1 MRSRGFMTRKAL
13 HVSASVLIVDDE
25 QAIREILKQFISK
38 RGYRVSTAA
47 SAKDALALIGEE
59 RFDVALIDL
68 KLPDRAGLDLLEPL
82 ARANPN
88 AKCVIMT
95 AFASLESTIEA
106 LRLNAFDYITKP
118 FDLLKIGEVVDAA
131 VDQVRAN
138 EDNDAAIEELSR
150 TNRTLEDSAKALENK
165 LLVINDELS
174 QTNDSLKRYV
184 TRLRVLYQMGRD
196 ISSNENWSDA
206 LDRFLMALCKYLEAE
221 GAGLLLF
228 SNNEQVL
235 KIRTAYQLESD
246 LLEGA
251 LRRLAE
257 AQEKDTLPSEMFNLD
272 SRSAGR
278 MKTCLEMTSRWEHTT
293 VPLLYKGR
301 WLGFLL
307 IKKAYRSRR
316 AYFNDYHFINT
327 IQTIL
332 TEEVANAVNISRL
345 RNLKD
350 FNETILENISSGV
363 VTTDHEGT
371 VTYSNGRAR
380 ELIGERAEAKLRFDD
395 LFSNPFGSGG
405 LFAYLVAR
413 SGERSSLE
421 CALCGKDGDRVTVR
435 LNARTVKL
443 DDHHG
448 SAAVVIFEDLSAQKE
463 MEEELRRA
471 DRLRSLG
478 ELSAGVAHEIRNPLT
493 GIATTAQVLYE
504 KLGDDAGRRRYVK
517 VILDEIAR
525 LDDIIK
531 NLLNFARPVS
541 PRPRD
546 ISLPRLIE
554 DALALVSD
562 KAAERGVR
570 LHFENLLRDDRCML
584 DGDQV
589 KQVVLNI
596 ALNGIEACDA
606 GGAVSVF
613 AREAANAAFIEIEL
627 TDTGAGIPG
636 DIADRLYN
644 PFFTTKPE
652 GTGMGLS
659 ISRKIAESHGGRIYH
674 RSIPGKGTS
683 FFIELPRKTIA
694 TAKRLPA
701 EITERGMGNG

>member
-1 MRSRGFMTRKAL
+1 MTRKAL

-25 QAIREILKQFISK
+25 QAILEILKQFISE
-38 RGYRVSTAA
+38 RGYRVTTAT
-47 SAKDALALIGEE
+47 SAQDALALIAGE
-59 RFDVALIDL
+59 RFDVALVDL
-68 KLPDRAGLDLLEPL
+68 KLPDRAGLDLLEPF
-82 ARANPN
+82 ARANPH

-131 VDQVRAN
+131 VDQVRARK
-138 EDNDAAIEELSR
+138 ENDAAVAELSR
-150 TNRTLEDSAKALENK
+150 TNRTLEAGAKALENK
-165 LLVINDELS
+165 LLVINGELS

-228 SNNEQVL
+228 SSNEQAL
-235 KIRTAYQLESD
+235 KVRTSYQLESRFLD
-246 LLEGA
+246 GA
-251 LRRLAE
+251 LRRLAD
-257 AQEKDTLPSEMFNLD
+257 AQEEDTLPSEMFNLD
-272 SRSAGR
+272 SRGAGR
-278 MKTCLEMTSRWEHTT
+278 MKTCLEMTARWEHTV

-350 FNETILENISSGV
+350 FNETILENINSGV
-363 VTTDHEGT
+363 LTTDHEGT
-371 VTYSNGRAR
+371 VTYLNGRAR
-380 ELIGERAEAKLRFDD
+380 ELIGERGGPELRFDE
-395 LFSNPFGSGG
+395 LFSNPYGSGG
-405 LFAYLVAR
+405 LFEHIISRL
-413 SGERSSLE
+413 GERSSLE
-421 CALCGKDGDRVTVR
+421 CTLSGREGGRLAVR

-504 KLGDDAGRRRYVK
+504 KLGDDEGRRRYVK

-531 NLLNFARPVS
+531 SLLNFARPVT
-541 PRPRD
+541 PRPKD
-546 ISLPRLIE
+546 ISLPRLVE
-554 DALALVSD
+554 EALSLVSD
-562 KAAERGVR
+562 TAEGKGVR
-570 LHFENLLRDDRCML
+570 VGFENLLKDERCML
-584 DGDQV
+584 DSDQV
-589 KQVVLNI
+589 KQVILNVV
-596 ALNGIEACDA
+596 LNGIEACEG

-613 AREAANAAFIEIEL
+613 VREAANAAFVEIEL
-627 TDTGAGIPG
+627 ADTGAGVPE

-659 ISRKIAESHGGRIYH
+659 ISRKIVESHGGRMYH
-674 RSIPGKGTS
+674 RSVPGAGTS
-683 FFIELPRKTIA
+683 FFIELPRKTLA
-694 TAKRLPA
+694 TAKRSA
-701 EITERGMGNG
+701 AGITERGMGNG

>member
-1 MRSRGFMTRKAL
+1 MTHKAV
-13 HVSASVLIVDDE
+13 HVSVSVLVVDDE
-25 QAIREILKQFISK
+25 QAIREILKQFISQ
-38 RGYRVSTAA
+38 RGYRVTTAA
-47 SAKDALALIGEE
+47 SAKDALALIAGEP
-59 RFDVALIDL
+59 FDVALIDL
-68 KLPDRAGLDLLEPL
+68 KLPDRAGLDLVEPL
-82 ARANPN
+82 ARANPH
-88 AKCVIMT
+88 AKCIIMT
-95 AFASLESTIEA
+95 AFASLESTIDA

-131 VDQVRAN
+131 ADQARATA
-138 EDNDAAIEELSR
+138 DNDAAIEELSR
-150 TNRTLEDSAKALENK
+150 ANRTLEDSAKALENK

-228 SNNEQVL
+228 SNNEQLL
-235 KIRTAYQLESD
+235 KIRTAYQLEGPF
-246 LLEGA
+246 LEGA

-272 SRSAGR
+272 SRPKGR
-278 MKTCLEMTSRWEHTT
+278 MKTCLEMTARWGHTV

-307 IKKAYRSRR
+307 IRKTYRSRR
-316 AYFNDYHFINT
+316 SYFNDYHFINT

-363 VTTDHEGT
+363 LTTDHEGT
-371 VTYSNGRAR
+371 VTYLNGRAR
-380 ELIGERAEAKLRFDD
+380 ELIGERAEAELVFDE

-405 LFAYLVAR
+405 LFDYLISR

-421 CALCGKDGDRVTVR
+421 CALCGKEGDRVTVR
-435 LNARTVKL
+435 LNARTVRL

-448 SAAVVIFEDLSAQKE
+448 NAAVVIFEDLSAQKE

-504 KLGDDAGRRRYVK
+504 KLGDDADRRRYVK

-541 PRPRD
+541 PRPKD

-554 DALALVSD
+554 EALALVSD
-562 KAAERGVR
+562 TAAEKGVR
-570 LHFENLLRDDRCML
+570 LRFENLLRDDRCML
-584 DGDQV
+584 DGDQI
-589 KQVVLNI
+589 KQVILNI
-596 ALNGIEACDA
+596 ALNGIEASDA
-606 GGAVSVF
+606 GGVVSVF

-627 TDTGAGIPG
+627 ADTGAGIPG

-674 RSIPGKGTS
+674 RSAAGKGTS
-683 FFIELPRKTIA
+683 FFIELPRKTLA
-694 TAKRLPA
+694 AAKRPTA
-701 EITERGMGNG
+701 EITERGMCNG